1 MFPEEEQLLNPI
13 LIHYLN
19 QPIDAILSGEIQ
31 NATKITRNAS
41 LKFILQ
47 KKKTPEFTI
56 SIEKEGLKGSF
67 LVEDCTLVNG
77 NISSPD
83 DHKRIKAF
91 YADPKSQ
98 VVLKKVWLS
107 K

>member
-19 QPIDAILSGEIQ
+19 QPIDAILSGEME
-31 NATKITRNAS
+31 AVRNRRKS
-41 LKFILQ
+41 EL
-47 KKKTPEFTI
+47 
-56 SIEKEGLKGSF
+56 SIF
-67 LVEDCTLVNG
+67 LVESAAPYFQVFLEKENIKAKFLIENCLLVEG
-77 NISSPD
+77 NISPD

-98 VVLKKVWLS
+98 VILKKVWLS

>member
-19 QPIDAILSGEIQ
+19 QPIDAILSGEMEAVRNRRKSELSIVLVE
-31 NATKITRNAS
+31 NAAPYFQVF
-41 LKFILQ
+41 L
-47 KKKTPEFTI
+47 
-56 SIEKEGLKGSF
+56 EKENIKAKFLIENCL
-67 LVEDCTLVNG
+67 LVEG
-77 NISSPD
+77 NISPY

-91 YADPKSQ
+91 YSDPKSQ
-98 VVLKKVWLS
+98 VILKKVWLS

>member
-31 NATKITRNAS
+31 NAIKITRTAS
-41 LKFILQ
+41 LTFILQ

-56 SIEKEGLKGSF
+56 SIDKEGLKGSF
-67 LVEDCTLVNG
+67 LVEDCTLVKG
-77 NISSPD
+77 NISPE

-98 VVLKKVWLS
+98 VILKKVWLS

>member
-19 QPIDAILSGEIQ
+19 QPIDAILSGEME
-31 NATKITRNAS
+31 AVRNRRKS
-41 LKFILQ
+41 EL
-47 KKKTPEFTI
+47 
-56 SIEKEGLKGSF
+56 SIF
-67 LVEDCTLVNG
+67 LVESAAPYFQVILEKENIKAKFLIENCLLVEG
-77 NISSPD
+77 DISPE

-98 VVLKKVWLS
+98 IVLKKVWLS

>member
-31 NATKITRNAS
+31 NAIKITRTAS
-41 LKFILQ
+41 LTFILQ

-56 SIEKEGLKGSF
+56 SIDKEGLKGSF
-67 LVEDCTLVNG
+67 LVEDCTLVKG
-77 NISSPD
+77 NISPE

-98 VVLKKVWLS
+98 VILKKVWLS
-107 K
+107 R

>member
-31 NATKITRNAS
+31 KATKITRTAS

-47 KKKTPEFTI
+47 KKKVPEFTI
-56 SIEKEGLKGSF
+56 LIEKEGLKGSF

-77 NISSPD
+77 NISPD

-98 VVLKKVWLS
+98 IVLKKVWLS

>member
-19 QPIDAILSGEIQ
+19 QSIDAILSGEIQ
-31 NATKITRNAS
+31 KATKITRTAS

-56 SIEKEGLKGSF
+56 LIEKEGLKGSF

-77 NISSPD
+77 NISPD

-98 VVLKKVWLS
+98 VILKKVWLN

>member
-19 QPIDAILSGEIQ
+19 QPIDAILSGEMEAVRNRRKSDLTIVLIE
-31 NATKITRNAS
+31 NAAPY
-41 LKFILQ
+41 FQVIL
-47 KKKTPEFTI
+47 
-56 SIEKEGLKGSF
+56 EKEKIKAKFLIENCL
-67 LVEDCTLVNG
+67 LVEGD
-77 NISSPD
+77 ISPD

-98 VVLKKVWLS
+98 VILKKVWLS

>member
-31 NATKITRNAS
+31 NATKITRIADF
-41 LKFILQ
+41 KFVFQ
-47 KKKTPEFTI
+47 KKKAIEFTI

-67 LVEDCTLVNG
+67 LVEDCTLVKG
-77 NISSPD
+77 DISSD

-98 VVLKKVWLS
+98 IVLKKVWLS

>member
-1 MFPEEEQLLNPI
+1 MFPEEEQLLYPI

-19 QPIDAILSGEIQ
+19 QPIDAILSGEMLK
-31 NATKITRNAS
+31 ATKITRTAS

-47 KKKTPEFTI
+47 KKKTPEFII
-56 SIEKEGLKGSF
+56 SIEKEAIKAHF
-67 LVEDCTLVNG
+67 LIEDCNLVKG
-77 NISSPD
+77 DISPD

-98 VVLKKVWLS
+98 VILKKVWLS

>member
-19 QPIDAILSGEIQ
+19 QPIDAILSGEILSAI
-31 NATKITRNAS
+31 NITRTAD
-41 LKFILQ
+41 FRFVLQ
-47 KKKTPEFTI
+47 KKKAPEFTI

-67 LVEDCTLVNG
+67 FVEDCTLVKG
-77 NISSPD
+77 DISLD

-98 VVLKKVWLS
+98 VILKKVWMS

>member
-19 QPIDAILSGEIQ
+19 QPIDAILSGEMEAVRNKRKSELSIVLIE
-31 NATKITRNAS
+31 NAAPYFQI
-41 LKFILQ
+41 F
-47 KKKTPEFTI
+47 
-56 SIEKEGLKGSF
+56 IEKENIKAKFLIENCL
-67 LVEDCTLVNG
+67 LVEGD
-77 NISSPD
+77 ISPD

-98 VVLKKVWLS
+98 VILKKVWLS

>member
-19 QPIDAILSGEIQ
+19 QPIDAILSGEMEVVRNRRKSELSIVLVE
-31 NATKITRNAS
+31 NAAPYFQVF
-41 LKFILQ
+41 L
-47 KKKTPEFTI
+47 
-56 SIEKEGLKGSF
+56 EKENIKAKFLLENCL
-67 LVEDCTLVNG
+67 LVEG
-77 NISSPD
+77 NISPD

-98 VVLKKVWLS
+98 IVLKKVWLS

>member
-19 QPIDAILSGEIQ
+19 QPIDAILSGEMEAVRNRRKSELSIVLVE
-31 NATKITRNAS
+31 NAAPYFQVF
-41 LKFILQ
+41 L
-47 KKKTPEFTI
+47 
-56 SIEKEGLKGSF
+56 EKENIKAKFLIENCL
-67 LVEDCTLVNG
+67 LVEG
-77 NISSPD
+77 NISPD

-98 VVLKKVWLS
+98 IVLKKVWLS

>member
-19 QPIDAILSGEIQ
+19 QSIDAILSGEIQ
-31 NATKITRNAS
+31 KATKITRTAS

-56 SIEKEGLKGSF
+56 LIEKEGLKGSF

-77 NISSPD
+77 NISPD

-98 VVLKKVWLS
+98 VILKKVWLS
-107 K
+107 R